1 MNKIEVKERVV
12 REAERI
18 LGEYW
23 IPGVALSV
31 SNFSGTEITV
41 TGVEK
46 DDKQRGWNV
55 RGIVSIDIL
64 KLLRCIRRE
73 EKQLRN

>member
-12 REAERI
+12 REVERI

-23 IPGVALSV
+23 ILGVVLFV
-31 SNFSGTEITV
+31 SNFSGIEIIV
-41 TGVEK
+41 IGVEK

-73 EKQLRN
+73 EK